1 MKDVTFL
8 VVDDSATIRKLV
20 SYVIRTK
27 LGSDHI
33 LTASDGKEAVQTLKD
48 TRVDLIISDW
58 NMPGL
63 GGDELLYYCRNDE
76 SYWDTPFIMV
86 TTNNQKDFVITAL
99 QLGVTQY
106 LSKPFTPAQLEQK
119 IRASWNAAA
128 KRRSERHAA
137 LPEHTITLEYDGGSA
152 AAEAVN
158 VSASGALLRLPYGA
172 EIQLQRVY
180 RFNLE
185 VPAAEDR
192 PEYEVS
198 GIGARCVRL
207 EADPED
213 RDYCQMGL
221 EFLPDQIDAGAQE
234 QLTRLLSHLAERN
247 PHVITE

>member
-27 LGSDHI
+27 MGSDHI
-33 LTASDGKEAVQTLKD
+33 LTAADGKEAVQTLKD

-63 GGDELLYYCRNDE
+63 GGDELLYYVRNE
-76 SYWDTPFIMV
+76 EAYRDTPFIMV

-99 QLGVTQY
+99 QMGVTQY

-119 IRASWNAAA
+119 IRASWNAAG
-128 KRRSERHAA
+128 KRRNERHAA
-137 LPEHTITLEYDGGSA
+137 LPEHSITLGHEGGTVSA
-152 AAEAVN
+152 QAVN
-158 VSASGALLRLPYGA
+158 VSASGALLRLPYDA
-172 EIQLQRVY
+172 ELQLRRVY
-180 RFNLE
+180 RFTLE
-185 VPAAEDR
+185 VPAADDR
-192 PEYEVS
+192 PEYNVD
-198 GIGARCVRL
+198 GLDARCVRL

-213 RDYCQMGL
+213 ADYCQMGL
-221 EFLPDQIDAGAQE
+221 EFLADGVVGEARE

-247 PHVITE
+247 PDVITE